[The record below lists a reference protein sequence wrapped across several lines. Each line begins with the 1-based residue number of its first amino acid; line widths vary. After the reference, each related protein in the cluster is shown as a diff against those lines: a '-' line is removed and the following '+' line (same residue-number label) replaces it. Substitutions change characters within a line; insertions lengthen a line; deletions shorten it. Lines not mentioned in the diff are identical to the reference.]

1 MSCRTDY
8 GTSCGDRYQGVDF
21 TGHSS
26 DMLKAR
32 HPTGSGSSTPTSPAL
47 RVMKPF
53 SATAD
58 YLERCR
64 IDPTKFIPWREH
76 AKKADLDDDF
86 NMLVPLYVR
95 AQLKVSERGGFNFGE
110 NPVQDMLALGVT
122 KEAAES
128 AAHISPDAYGHRT
141 PVAWAEMV
149 IYDAVWGMK

>member
-1 MSCRTDY
+1 
-8 GTSCGDRYQGVDF
+8 
-21 TGHSS
+21 
-26 DMLKAR
+26 MLNVR
-32 HPTGSGSSTPTSPAL
+32 PPTGSATSTPTPPAS
-47 RVMKPF
+47 RATKPF
-53 SATAD
+53 LATAD

-76 AKKADLDDDF
+76 AQAADLDDDF
-86 NMLVPLYVR
+86 NVLVPLYVR

-128 AAHISPDAYGHRT
+128 AAHISLDVYGHRT

-149 IYDAVWGMK
+149 IYDAVWGME